1 MNRKK
6 ELKRAYQQGHTPMG
20 VFQIRCLANE
30 KVFVG
35 SALNLPGIFNR
46 HKFELQKDSHKNR
59 ALQAD
64 WKAFGE
70 AGFVFEI
77 LDELTPR
84 PDPAYDYREDLVL
97 LEDVWLEQLQPYGAR
112 GYNEP
117 KKDREARLHMIA
129 ANRLRA
135 TKDSMD

>member
-6 ELKRAYQQGHTPMG
+6 ELKREYQQGHPPLG
-20 VFQIRCLANE
+20 VFQIRCLTNE

-35 SALNLPGIFNR
+35 SALNLPGILNR
-46 HKFELQKDSHKNR
+46 HKFALQQGGHQNK

-64 WKAFGE
+64 WKALGE
-70 AGFVFEI
+70 ANFVFEI

-84 PDPAYDYREDLVL
+84 EDPAYDYRDDLVA
-97 LEDVWLEQLQPYGAR
+97 LENLWLEQLQPYDER

-117 KKDREARLHMIA
+117 KKDREARLRMIA

-135 TKDSMD
+135 ADEA